1 MGNPWVEVSLFS
13 YWKNLKLTT
22 DTEKKDRTI
31 ISFSNSAIRVWT
43 KSLSGSFFL
52 PTVFSGVN
60 IDISTKCSISF
71 LTIRESGETFTA
83 DQRSRKKY
91 KLRKYHTIDRRRSQN
106 WRAVSLV
113 VPSLIAATSPPV
125 ILDTYW
131 LGTKLLLVPTYH
143 TIAGNHFRPPHRLL
157 QIFWDSI
164 LSDDF
169 LPTKH
174 LTFLQQN

>member
-1 MGNPWVEVSLFS
+1 MNYSFTVYSSSRSIPLIPLDRSFFFS
-13 YWKNLKLTT
+13 AIYNTYWKNLKLT
-22 DTEKKDRTI
+22 TEKKDRTI

-91 KLRKYHTIDRRRSQN
+91 KLRKYHTIDRRRSQH

-113 VPSLIAATSPPV
+113 VPSLIAATSPQLYLTHIGSAQNYCLFPL
-125 ILDTYW
+125 ITRLREITSA
-131 LGTKLLLVPTYH
+131 LLT
-143 TIAGNHFRPPHRLL
+143 AC
-157 QIFWDSI
+157 
-164 LSDDF
+164 
-169 LPTKH
+169 
-174 LTFLQQN
+174 